1 MTRARFDTM
10 EHPRTGKRLRRLVLE
25 TPDWINVVARTED
38 GRLVLVRQ
46 FRFGAD
52 EVTTEIPGGVVD
64 PGETPE
70 DAARR
75 ELREET
81 GYTGGRWSPLG
92 SVDPNPAFQDNRCHH
107 WLAEG
112 VRRTREP
119 APDPGED
126 IEVALLEAD
135 EVRAAIADGRIRHSL
150 VICALS
156 RVMDLSHAR

>member
-1 MTRARFDTM
+1 M
-10 EHPRTGKRLRRLVLE
+10 EHPRTGRRLRRLVLE
-25 TPDWINVVARTED
+25 TPDWVNVVARTED
-38 GRLVLVRQ
+38 GRFVLVRQ
-46 FRFGAD
+46 FRFGTD
-52 EVTTEIPGGVVD
+52 EVTTEVPGGVVD

-70 DAARR
+70 EAARR

-107 WLAEG
+107 WRAEG
-112 VRRTREP
+112 VRPTREP
-119 APDPGED
+119 EPDPGED
-126 IEVALLEAD
+126 IEVVLLEAD

-156 RVMDLSHAR
+156 RVMDLRHAR